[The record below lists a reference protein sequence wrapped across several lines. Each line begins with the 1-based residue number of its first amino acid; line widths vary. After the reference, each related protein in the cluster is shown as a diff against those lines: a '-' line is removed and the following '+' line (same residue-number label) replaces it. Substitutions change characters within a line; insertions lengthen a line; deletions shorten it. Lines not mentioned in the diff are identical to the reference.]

1 MISDEPEKWTSSSEA
16 NAALIMLD
24 RIDTTYQEDDDRIE
38 GVKRVI
44 RSLVSQLESQPVSQ
58 PYKLPDGWRLVPDE
72 PTEEMMRA
80 MHQAQDMWP
89 AEHCDNMRET
99 QMSFARPRYIAA
111 LATAPKPPTDS
122 TT

>member
-1 MISDEPEKWTSSSEA
+1 MISDEQRKPDGGLAAWIETMEA
-16 NAALIMLD
+16 MGSGGEDAELLCLLLELRRRRENEAL
-24 RIDTTYQEDDDRIE
+24 RH
-38 GVKRVI
+38 
-44 RSLVSQLESQPVSQ
+44 QPVIQ
-58 PYKLPDGWRLVPDE
+58 NYKFPDGWRLVPDE

-89 AEHCDNMRET
+89 SAHCDNMRET